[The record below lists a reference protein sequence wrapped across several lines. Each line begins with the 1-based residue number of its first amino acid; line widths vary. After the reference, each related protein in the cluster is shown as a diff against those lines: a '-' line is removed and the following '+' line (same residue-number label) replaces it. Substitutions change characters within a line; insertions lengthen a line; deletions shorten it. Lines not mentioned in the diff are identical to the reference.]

1 MPSSSPPSTS
11 SPSSAAPTPPAPPRP
26 VPLFELATQWQ
37 VIRNDVEAAVKEV
50 LDTQQYTSGATSGPF
65 VGRFEEHLGRIV
77 NAQVIALSS
86 GTDAILAA
94 LMALGVGRDEND
106 TPHEVITTP
115 FTFFATAGCIV
126 RAGARPVFVDI
137 DPATFLMD
145 LKQTATAITP
155 RTRAIVPVH
164 LYGQM
169 LDTAALAAIAKPQK
183 LAIIED
189 AAQCIGARDQH
200 GHQIAENA
208 ACACLSFYPTKNL
221 GAAGDAGALVTRD
234 SDLATRFRQTRQ
246 HGETERYHHS
256 FVGGNFRMDA
266 LQAAVLNVK
275 LKWLTQWNDRRRAI
289 AAYYTQ
295 RFITD
300 SRGAIIPPAEIPGA
314 FHVYHQYVIRVPGG
328 KRDALR
334 DHLSKNGV
342 GSNIYYPKPLHLQTC
357 FANLGYKKGDFPIT
371 EKACDEVLALPIFP
385 ELTDSQLERVANT
398 VLSFFH

>member
-1 MPSSSPPSTS
+1 MPPSSPPSAS
-11 SPSSAAPTPPAPPRP
+11 SPSSAAAPAAARP

-37 VIRNDVEAAVKEV
+37 IIRNDVEAAVKEV
-50 LDTQQYTSGATSGPF
+50 LDSQQYTSGASSGPF
-65 VGRFEEHLGRIV
+65 VGRFEEHLGAIL
-77 NAQVIALSS
+77 NARVVALSS

-94 LMALGVGRDEND
+94 MMALGVGRDEQD
-106 TPHEVITTP
+106 RPHEVITTP

-145 LKQTATAITP
+145 LQQTAAAITP

-169 LDTAALAAIAKPQK
+169 LDTAALAAIAGPRR

-234 SDLATRFRQTRQ
+234 PALATRFLQTRQ
-246 HGETERYHHS
+246 HGETERYHHG

-275 LKWLTQWNDRRRAI
+275 LKWLNEWNNRRRAI
-289 AAYYTQ
+289 AGYYTR
-295 RFITD
+295 RFTSE

-314 FHVYHQYVIRVPGG
+314 LHVYHQYVIRVADG

-334 DHLSKNGV
+334 EHLSKNGV
-342 GSNIYYPKPLHLQTC
+342 GSNIYYPKPLHLQAC
-357 FANLGYKKGDFPIT
+357 FANLGYKKGDFPVT
-371 EKACDEVLALPIFP
+371 EKACEEVLALPIFP
-385 ELTDSQLERVANT
+385 ELTDSQLERVAGV
-398 VLSFFH
+398 VLSFFQ